1 MPLDAVC
8 LQAVVAELA
17 PQITGSRIEKIQQPA
32 RDQVVLLLRGN
43 RRLLLSA
50 GGGQPRLH
58 DRENGVPP
66 NRTPCRA
73 FVVENE
79 QPVEQ
84 KVCHCRNDACA
95 VGRAKLAC
103 AVRQGDEQHGI
114 EQSKKPIIQ
123 QKADGAAA
131 GKTEKRFQ
139 SSLTPFCLHGKCGG
153 K

>member
-58 DRENGVPP
+58 LTELPRDNPAQPP
-66 NRTPCRA
+66 MFCMLLR
-73 FVVENE
+73 
-79 QPVEQ
+79 
-84 KVCHCRNDACA
+84 KYLS
-95 VGRAKLAC
+95 G
-103 AVRQGDEQHGI
+103 GI
-114 EQSKKPIIQ
+114 IE
-123 QKADGAAA
+123 
-131 GKTEKRFQ
+131 
-139 SSLTPFCLHGKCGG
+139 SLSLIHI
-153 K
+153 